1 MDRLLVKDDDIELG
15 EEKEERMLQIKE
27 RDQCIIHEEGILH
40 NIRPRQSKAVAGR
53 QHTGQKK
60 LFLSGFIFQS
70 GKVRIIHVFSI
81 LHNICRRQK
90 VHDYFLLLIC
100 KSSIWFTEKHIFK
113 IIIYF
118 FNTSKCA
125 ANYVISYEVYD
136 FS

>member
-70 GKVRIIHVFSI
+70 GKVRIIHVFRI
-81 LHNICRRQK
+81 LHNIPRRQK
-90 VHDYFLLLIC
+90 VRNYFLLCTNL
-100 KSSIWFTEKHIFK
+100 
-113 IIIYF
+113 
-118 FNTSKCA
+118 
-125 ANYVISYEVYD
+125 
-136 FS
+136 